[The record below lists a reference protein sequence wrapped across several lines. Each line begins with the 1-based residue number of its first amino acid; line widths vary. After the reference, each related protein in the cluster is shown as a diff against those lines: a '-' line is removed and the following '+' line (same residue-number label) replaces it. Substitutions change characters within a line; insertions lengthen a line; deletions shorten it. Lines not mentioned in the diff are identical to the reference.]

1 VTKRGG
7 FDALEEDSTGQAQQL
22 LTTILP

>member
-1 VTKRGG
+1 LLLNG
-7 FDALEEDSTGQAQQL
+7 FDALEEDSARQAQQL